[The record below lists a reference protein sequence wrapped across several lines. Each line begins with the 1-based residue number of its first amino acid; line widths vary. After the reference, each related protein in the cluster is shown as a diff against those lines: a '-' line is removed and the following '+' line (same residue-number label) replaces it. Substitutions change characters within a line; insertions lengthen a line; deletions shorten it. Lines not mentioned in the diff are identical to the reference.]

1 MWATGTSSEINKSGH
16 PHPHPP
22 SLCKQRIRDKDKE
35 KENHVVKD
43 MLFFG
48 DKLLPP

>member
-1 MWATGTSSEINKSGH
+1 MWAMGTSSEINKSGH

-43 MLFFG
+43 MLVSG